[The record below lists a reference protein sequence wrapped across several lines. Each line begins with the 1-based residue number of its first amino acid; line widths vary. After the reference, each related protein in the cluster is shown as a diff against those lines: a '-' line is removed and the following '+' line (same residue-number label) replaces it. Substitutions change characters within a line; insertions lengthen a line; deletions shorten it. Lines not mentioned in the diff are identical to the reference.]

1 LKIVVA
7 GCGFVGLAT
16 ARLLH
21 SRGFEVLALT
31 RSSESAAQLMSEP
44 FRVIACD
51 IANRTALESIT
62 LSQVEVV
69 IHCASSGHGGD
80 EQYRQVY
87 CEGARMLSEVIQPR
101 FLIFTGSTAV
111 YAQTSGDVVTEES
124 PAEPHRE
131 TGKILLD
138 AEKIVLRCGG
148 AVARLAGIYGPG
160 RSVLLQKFFSG
171 EAVIEGD
178 GRRWINQAHRDDIA
192 SALLAI
198 VEQNARGIFNIADD
212 QPLQQRAESHW

>member
-1 LKIVVA
+1 
-7 GCGFVGLAT
+7 
-16 ARLLH
+16 
-21 SRGFEVLALT
+21 
-31 RSSESAAQLMSEP
+31 
-44 FRVIACD
+44 
-51 IANRTALESIT
+51 
-62 LSQVEVV
+62 
-69 IHCASSGHGGD
+69 
-80 EQYRQVY
+80 
-87 CEGARMLSEVIQPR
+87 MLSEVIQPR